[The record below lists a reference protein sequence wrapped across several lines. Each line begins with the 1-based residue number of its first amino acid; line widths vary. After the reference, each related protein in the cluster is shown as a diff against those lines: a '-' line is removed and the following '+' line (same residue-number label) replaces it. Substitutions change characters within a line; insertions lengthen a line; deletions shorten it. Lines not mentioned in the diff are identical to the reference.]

1 MSMLRGAKR
10 EVGGV
15 SDCIRRPMKRAAV
28 VAAALTCFYGAAPSA
43 EGSAGAKPEFS
54 GVWLPNG
61 RKNAGQWPKQPPF
74 TREML
79 EAREKFAA
87 RHHPIDPE
95 VDDEHTSCL
104 PYMLTQQMLLIAQYP
119 FEIIATPAQLTFVME
134 TYGSVRRI
142 HLDGRKPPA
151 ELLPSRMG
159 FSTGRWEGNTLVVET
174 THLLPESE
182 GNQRPGSLMQ
192 RVVERLSLVESAES
206 GKELVSELT
215 VHDPLVYAQPVSVRL
230 HYKWSPD
237 IEVGEYFCQQDLWDQ
252 NMDGNPSHVPW
263 RK

>member
-1 MSMLRGAKR
+1 MIAPRRFA
-10 EVGGV
+10 
-15 SDCIRRPMKRAAV
+15 IRCTLLAAAV
-28 VAAALTCFYGAAPSA
+28 LSSFAGVCVAAAADA
-43 EGSAGAKPEFS
+43 GSKPDFS

-61 RKNAGQWPKQPPF
+61 RKNIGLWPKQPPF
-74 TREML
+74 TPAML

-104 PYMLTQQMLLIAQYP
+104 PYSMTAAMMLIAQYP
-119 FEIIATPAQLTFVME
+119 FEIITTPAQIAFVME

-142 HLDGRKPPA
+142 YLDGRKPPA

-159 FSTGRWEGNTLVVET
+159 FSTGRWEGDVLVVET

-192 RVVERLSLVESAES
+192 RVVERFSLAQSAEH
-206 GKELVSELT
+206 GKELVNELT
-215 VHDPLVYAQPVSVRL
+215 VHDPLVYTQPVTVRL

-237 IEVGEYFCQQDLWDQ
+237 IQVGEYFCHQDIWDQ
-252 NMDGNPSHVPW
+252 NMDGNPTNIPW

>member
-1 MSMLRGAKR
+1 MSI
-10 EVGGV
+10 
-15 SDCIRRPMKRAAV
+15 SRRLV
-28 VAAALTCFYGAAPSA
+28 IQSGLLTAALLSPLAGLPLQAASDEASRPD
-43 EGSAGAKPEFS
+43 FS

-61 RKNAGQWPKQPPF
+61 RKNAGLWPKQPPF
-74 TREML
+74 TSAMQ
-79 EAREKFAA
+79 EARAKFAA
-87 RHHPIDPE
+87 QHHPIDPE

-104 PYMLTQQMLLIAQYP
+104 PYSMTAAMMLIAQYP
-119 FEIIATPAQLTFVME
+119 FEIIATRTQLTFVME

-142 HLDGRKPPA
+142 YLDGRKPPA

-159 FSTGRWEGNTLVVET
+159 FSTGRWEGNVLIVET

-192 RVVERLSLVESAES
+192 RVVERFSLIPSAEQ
-206 GKELVSELT
+206 GKELVNDLT
-215 VHDPLVYAQPVSVRL
+215 IHDPLVYTQPVSVRL

-237 IEVGEYFCQQDLWDQ
+237 IQVGEYFCHQDIWDQ
-252 NMDGNPSHVPW
+252 NMDGNPTNIPW